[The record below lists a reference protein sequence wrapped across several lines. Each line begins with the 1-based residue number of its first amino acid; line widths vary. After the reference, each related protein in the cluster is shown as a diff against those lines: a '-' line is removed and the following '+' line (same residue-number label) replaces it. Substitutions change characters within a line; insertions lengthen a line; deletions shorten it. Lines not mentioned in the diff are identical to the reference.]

1 MAESR
6 TQLEVLERGKL
17 VAAPGSVQEGQVG
30 IGGVRGDGPDAGPGQ
45 GEGLHRGLWGEGDG
59 TAQCP
64 SFQTDL
70 GWRCSTKVVLGGIIS
85 IFLCF
90 RRLCKCQVS
99 SSTVLNVLVT
109 SPPGLLHLVGQAR
122 LTSMDRCC
130 HLVVEEGDSTLP
142 MWHKQVGEIIVSWR
156 KQRNKQEGSSPDHL
170 EMVAER

>member
-1 MAESR
+1 M
-6 TQLEVLERGKL
+6 
-17 VAAPGSVQEGQVG
+17 
-30 IGGVRGDGPDAGPGQ
+30 
-45 GEGLHRGLWGEGDG
+45 
-59 TAQCP
+59 
-64 SFQTDL
+64 
-70 GWRCSTKVVLGGIIS
+70 
-85 IFLCF
+85 
-90 RRLCKCQVS
+90 S

-156 KQRNKQEGSSPDHL
+156 KQRNKHEGSSPDQL

>member
-59 TAQCP
+59 AAQCP

-70 GWRCSTKVVLGGIIS
+70 GWRCSTEVVLGGIMGPQLI
-85 IFLCF
+85 
-90 RRLCKCQVS
+90 Q
-99 SSTVLNVLVT
+99 T
-109 SPPGLLHLVGQAR
+109 SAAVPSQY
-122 LTSMDRCC
+122 
-130 HLVVEEGDSTLP
+130 LP
-142 MWHKQVGEIIVSWR
+142 MLLIYQLDHFYILYVSEDCVNA
-156 KQRNKQEGSSPDHL
+156 K
-170 EMVAER
+170 